1 METSKTSQR
10 LTSRF
15 VAGLTLD
22 DGLRVCASLQAQ
34 GILSSLDHLGENV
47 HQLAEAD
54 AARDAY
60 LAALERIACAGLQT
74 TVSMKLTALGLDL
87 SEEAARRNTAA
98 LVFKAKN
105 IGSRIE
111 MDMEST
117 AYTDPTLTILRE
129 MHAHGGPVRAVIQAY
144 LYRSAEDIDRLC
156 SDGIPVR
163 LCKGAYKES
172 QDLAY
177 PKKHDVDV
185 NYVKLMKKLL
195 DDGAY
200 PAIASHDEAILDEA
214 IRYVRERNY
223 SVERFEFQMLYG
235 IRRSLQARIVK
246 EGFRLRVYVPYGVA
260 WYPYFMRRLAER
272 PANALFLLRNLF
284 RG

>member
-1 METSKTSQR
+1 METSKTSQK

-15 VAGLTLD
+15 VAGLTLE
-22 DGLRVCASLQAQ
+22 DGLRVCASLKAE
-34 GILSSLDHLGENV
+34 GIMSSLDHLGENV
-47 HQLAEAD
+47 HELSEAD
-54 AARDAY
+54 AAREAY
-60 LAALERIACAGLQT
+60 LAALTRIAETGLPT

-87 SEEAARRNTAA
+87 SEDAARQNTAA
-98 LVFKAKN
+98 LVAKAKE

-117 AYTDPTLTILRE
+117 EYTDRTLKILRE
-129 MHAHGGPVRAVIQAY
+129 MHGQGGPVRAVIQAY
-144 LYRSAEDIDRLC
+144 LYRSADDVDQLC
-156 SDGIPVR
+156 RDGIPVR
-163 LCKGAYKES
+163 LCKGAYKEPS
-172 QDLAY
+172 ELAY
-177 PKKHDVDV
+177 PEKHDVDR

-200 PAIASHDEAILDEA
+200 PAIATHDEAILEEA

-223 SVERFEFQMLYG
+223 SVDRFEFQMLYG
-235 IRRSLQARIVK
+235 IRRALQARIVK
-246 EGFRLRVYVPYGVA
+246 EGFRLRVYVPYGEA

-272 PANALFLLRNLF
+272 PANVLFLVRNLL